1 MDLSLFK
8 VNVLVRLISARYFK
22 LMTKSWN
29 SVRIFLSSFLLK
41 ILRETSLEITKTLMS
56 ALFSAYFFVFKL
68 QQSIHYWKV
77 NFILIQLCK
86 KNCTLKSLFLEIF
99 RVDWHYFHENIYNV
113 WLWTYAHCMMLH
125 DKIIIISQKMV
136 NQNLVSF

>member
-1 MDLSLFK
+1 MDLLLFK

-22 LMTKSWN
+22 LMIKSWN

-41 ILRETSLEITKTLMS
+41 ILKETSLEITKTLMS

-68 QQSIHYWKV
+68 QQSIYHWKV
-77 NFILIQLCK
+77 SFILIQLCK

-99 RVDWHYFHENIYNV
+99 RVDWHYFHENIV
-113 WLWTYAHCMMLH
+113 WLWTYPHCMILR

-136 NQNLVSF
+136 NQNLVLF